1 MSMPVALKILRSSIL
16 AKATAKTKAS
26 QFQRSSVQSAAGF
39 TLIELL
45 VVIIIIGIL
54 AAIAA
59 PSWTGFMNQRRVSAA
74 NESVL
79 KALQQAQNQA
89 KKEKISY
96 SVSFRRDTDSL
107 NTLQIAVYPT
117 SSTPSWKDFGQDIGI
132 KRGQVTIGT
141 NLVGENTAGSSIDY
155 GLSNPNTNKITFDYM
170 GTLPITT
177 SNSLGD
183 ANPGLIIA
191 VAATSSNAP
200 TQPTGAI
207 RRCVRVATIL
217 GSIQNGKLNS
227 SSDAC
232 VPL

>member
-26 QFQRSSVQSAAGF
+26 QLQRSSVQSAAGF

-45 VVIIIIGIL
+45 VVVIIIGIL

-74 NESVL
+74 NETVL

-96 SVSFRRDTDSL
+96 SVSFQRDSSD
-107 NTLQIAVYPT
+107 TLQMAVYPT
-117 SSTPSWKDFGQDIGI
+117 SSTPSWKNFGQDIGI

-141 NLVGENTAGSSIDY
+141 NLNGENTAGSSINY
-155 GLSNPNTNKITFDYM
+155 ALSDPETNKITFDYM
-170 GTLPITT
+170 GALPTTT
-177 SNSLGD
+177 SNSLG
-183 ANPGLIIA
+183 ANGLIIA
-191 VAATSSNAP
+191 VAATSSNAS

-207 RRCVRVATIL
+207 RRCVKVATLL

-227 SSDAC
+227 TNDAC